1 MWFAILKLFEPAMRK
16 ESSFQFARGCD
27 RSDQAKPSLGFEKE
41 SARAS
46 ALSLASAKKEDRRTR
61 RHSATPM
68 IVTFLLFSARQY
80 GVAEL

>member
-1 MWFAILKLFEPAMRK
+1 MWFTILKFFEPAMRK
-16 ESSFQFARGCD
+16 ESSFWLASGCD
-27 RSDQAKPSLGFEKE
+27 RSDQAKLSLGFEKE

-46 ALSLASAKKEDRRTR
+46 DLSLAPTKKEDRRTS

-68 IVTFLLFSARQY
+68 IVRFLLFSARQY